1 MGGFV
6 LLSPEKHDNLLSI
19 QSSNIVSFKGRQI
32 FSDERLMKRSSS
44 YHTEGDKKI
53 EKEQI
58 KNIRD
63 WCWQKSSLI
72 SLAAFSLI
80 MNTNILAPLD
90 TSANINVAN
99 AFGENIMKE
108 LKSSGGSEKYTE
120 NGMDLVETLKK
131 RTEENKAKNDRETME
146 KSFMNSQAGFYG
158 PFDKFIPVLKT
169 NGEYDLVPE
178 DKYKEL
184 VKQGKVVGRTFVD
197 GTSDVKKSNTN
208 NDGQ

>member
-1 MGGFV
+1 M
-6 LLSPEKHDNLLSI
+6 
-19 QSSNIVSFKGRQI
+19 NI
-32 FSDERLMKRSSS
+32 
-44 YHTEGDKKI
+44 
-53 EKEQI
+53 
-58 KNIRD
+58 
-63 WCWQKSSLI
+63 
-72 SLAAFSLI
+72 
-80 MNTNILAPLD
+80 NILAPLD
-90 TSANINVAN
+90 TSTNINVAN

-120 NGMDLVETLKK
+120 NGMNLVETLKK

-197 GTSDVKKSNTN
+197 GTSDVKNSNTIN
-208 NDGQ
+208 EGQ